1 MENHKIR
8 YKICR
13 KLIALPLLFSIGIVH
28 ASNLSFTDSTT
39 MKPLTG
45 LQPDQ
50 QTGPIS
56 PVDPIGPGGPIGPIV
71 PIDPIEPFDP
81 KDPVDPEDEEVTS
94 SYKVGTPKGTFSVSS
109 AGAATY
115 NVAIEAPN
123 GGGLEPGIGVAYSS
137 QSGNGLAGYG
147 FNITG
152 ISCIT
157 RGNRD
162 LFHDN
167 TISGTTFGLG
177 DVFYLEGK
185 D

>member
-94 SYKVGTPKGTFSVSS
+94 PYKVGTLKGRSVS
-109 AGAATY
+109 AAQELRH
-115 NVAIEAPN
+115 IMW
-123 GGGLEPGIGVAYSS
+123 
-137 QSGNGLAGYG
+137 
-147 FNITG
+147 
-152 ISCIT
+152 
-157 RGNRD
+157 R
-162 LFHDN
+162 
-167 TISGTTFGLG
+167 
-177 DVFYLEGK
+177 
-185 D
+185 